1 MAPDAADDDRRE
13 TPTERLDRNWNE
25 ILQEL
30 RVTQTGVQI
39 LTGFLLTVPFQQ
51 RFEELTGTQREI
63 YLVLVVLAAI
73 TTGLMVAPVSLHR
86 MLFRRRAKASLVA
99 VADRLMR
106 VGLVCLALVVCG
118 VVMLVFDVVT
128 TRTTALVAALGLL
141 ALLVAGWFAL
151 PRVLLR
157 GHRPAPAG
165 QAGPTAG

>member
-99 VADRLMR
+99 VADRDR
-106 VGLVCLALVVCG
+106 KSVV
-118 VVMLVFDVVT
+118 
-128 TRTTALVAALGLL
+128 
-141 ALLVAGWFAL
+141 
-151 PRVLLR
+151 
-157 GHRPAPAG
+157 
-165 QAGPTAG
+165 